1 MASNCPF
8 CGEANELPG
17 MREIRQLP
25 AVGDSHD
32 LPAGSSRNETR
43 SWLFSGG
50 LLIAVVAG
58 LCGWAL
64 TFYADSLVTES
75 ILENQIEFGKSQLHL
90 LPAGHLWDAWDSM
103 TVNGL
108 PDWEETNQ
116 VRYNKQAG
124 HLSNIAYG
132 LYGLS
137 AIGFLALVSSFF
149 ISRKGL

>member
-1 MASNCPF
+1 MATNCPF
-8 CGEANELPG
+8 CGKLIELPG

-25 AVGDSHD
+25 VAGDPKDVST
-32 LPAGSSRNETR
+32 GSSRNETV

-50 LLIAVVAG
+50 LLVGVVAG

-64 TFYADSLVTES
+64 MAYADSLVTES
-75 ILENQIEFGKSQLHL
+75 ILENQIEFGRSQLDL

-103 TVNGL
+103 TVIGL
-108 PDWEETNQ
+108 PDWEETTQ

-124 HLSNIAYG
+124 HLRNIAFG

-137 AIGFLALVSSFF
+137 VIGGLSLIVSFF
-149 ISRKGL
+149 ISRK